1 MRNAVLVPCQI
12 SVIVILQTVSD
23 GTQSY
28 IAKFALYKETI
39 LFIIAILSL
48 KSILSDDLYVSGKV
62 SFVGVKWLYGAC
74 SAL

>member
-1 MRNAVLVPCQI
+1 M
-12 SVIVILQTVSD
+12 
-23 GTQSY
+23 
-28 IAKFALYKETI
+28 AKFALYKETI